1 MMYHKSV
8 LLSESMEALSIRP
21 GGIYVDATYGGG
33 GHSKAILAQLK
44 GGRLIAFDQD
54 EEAITNRIDDPRL
67 TMVNSNFR
75 FLRNFL
81 KLHDAT
87 LVDGILADLG
97 ISSHQIDKPDRGFST
112 RFDGILDMRMD
123 QKKKQTAKD
132 IVNNY
137 GEEDLSDLFFNY
149 GEIRNAR
156 KLAARIVEARKQQ
169 EIGTTVALKLVANT
183 CAERGKEFKYQA
195 QVFQALRI
203 EVNQEMDA
211 LREFLKQAT
220 NALKPG
226 ARMVI
231 ISYHSLE
238 DKLVKNYFRSGNF
251 VGSVEKDFYGNVLTP
266 LKVITRKAIVPSD
279 KEIEENNRARS
290 AKMRVAEKK
299 QL

>member
-1 MMYHKSV
+1 MIYHKSV
-8 LLSESMEALSIRP
+8 LLHESIEALGIRP

-33 GHSKAILAQLK
+33 GHAKAILDKLD

-54 EEAITNRIDDPRL
+54 AEAIENRLDDSRL
-67 TMVNSNFR
+67 VMVNSNFR

-81 KLHDAT
+81 KLHHASP
-87 LVDGILADLG
+87 VDGILADLG
-97 ISSHQIDKPDRGFST
+97 ISSHQIDQPDRGFST

-123 QKKKQTAKD
+123 QKKKQTARD
-132 IVNNY
+132 IVDSY
-137 GEEDLSDLFFNY
+137 SEEDLSDLFYTY

-156 KLAARIVEARKQQ
+156 KLAGRITEARKQVAI
-169 EIGTTVALKLVANT
+169 ETTASLKAIVNT

-220 NALKPG
+220 IALKPG
-226 ARMVI
+226 ARMVV

-251 VGSVEKDFYGNVLTP
+251 VGSVEKDFYGNVLSP
-266 LKVITRKAIVPSD
+266 LKVITRKAIVPSE
-279 KEIEENNRARS
+279 KEVEENGRARS
-290 AKMRVAEKK
+290 AKMRVAEKI
-299 QL
+299 